1 MSFVYDRDR
10 LLALMKNF
18 HIITGIKTVVYDHDL
33 KVIAAV
39 PEKECAFC
47 AALGEVAESLQR
59 CSESTVEGCR
69 LCKARGGLNIYKCH
83 AGLIEAVTPIYIE
96 DVIVGYM
103 MLGQVL
109 ARDDQEARSEE
120 IIRYAEKYIGKDA
133 RRSFSELIC
142 KSDEEISAAAKLMES
157 CVCDLL
163 MNRAIKERSG
173 KAAFEIT
180 HYIQA
185 HLSEDLSVRA
195 LSRQFNISRNT
206 LYRIADAHLG
216 MPIAEYVRKKR
227 IERAEQLIREGMPV
241 TRVAEK
247 LCFCDYGY
255 FGKVFKRITGKTP
268 TDVKKAED

>member
-47 AALGEVAESLQR
+47 TALGEVAESLQR
-59 CSESTVEGCR
+59 CCESTAEGCR
-69 LCKARGGLNIYKCH
+69 LSKARGGLNIYKCH
-83 AGLIEAVTPIYIE
+83 AGLIEAVVPIYIE

-109 ARDDQEARSEE
+109 AREDQEARGKE
-120 IIRYAEKYIGKDA
+120 IIQYAEKYIGKDA
-133 RRSFSELIC
+133 ERCFSELIC
-142 KSDEEISAAAKLMES
+142 KSDEEIRAAAKLMKS
-157 CVCDLL
+157 CICDLL

-180 HYIQA
+180 RYIQA
-185 HLSEDLSVRA
+185 HLSEDLSA
-195 LSRQFNISRNT
+195 YAISRQFNISRNT
-206 LYRIADAHLG
+206 LYRISNAYLG

-247 LCFCDYGY
+247 LCFSDYGY
-255 FGKVFKRITGKTP
+255 FGKVFKKITQKTP
-268 TDVKKAED
+268 TEVAKED